1 MGANGMTE
9 REPSSRVAEFLRE
22 EGFYVF
28 AVLLVAVPLAVQ
40 SLITVHA
47 LLTDRPLPLRT
58 DHVEHRLKQETL
70 ETQYAE
76 QMKTLRERAPE
87 KLRFP
92 LAMRYLNYALWIAGI
107 VVLLAVA
114 LPDAIRRR
122 GAILRPIAD
131 PAWGLWDVLKLAA
144 CYAIGVAILRWI
156 FDTPFA
162 NRMRMPQYWLSGLFG
177 YVLLLGMMR
186 TIVLIERNGSPR
198 QLGARREGIGRAAL
212 IGVLGFIGVMPLF
225 HLMVEAQAGFFKDV
239 PVQEALQ
246 ALWYTKSPTVLAL
259 SVFTAVV
266 GAPVAEEFL
275 FRGMLQPALQRWFNP
290 WTGWVLTALFF
301 GFAHGSPAL
310 IVPLFV
316 LGLALGYVHSRA
328 RSIVAPITLHAL
340 FNGLSLLSMF
350 SYRYVHQQV
359 T

>member
-9 REPSSRVAEFLRE
+9 TAPPSRMTEFLRE
-22 EGFYVF
+22 EGFYLF
-28 AVLLVAVPLAVQ
+28 AVLIVAVPLAVQ
-40 SLITVHA
+40 SLLTVHA
-47 LLTDRPLPLRT
+47 LLTDSPLPLRT

-70 ETQYAE
+70 EQQYGE
-76 QMKTLRERAPE
+76 QLEALRETAPE

-92 LAMRYLNYALWIAGI
+92 LAVERLNQALMIAGI
-107 VVLLAVA
+107 VVLLVAA

-122 GAILRPIAD
+122 GSILRPIAD

-156 FDTPFA
+156 FDTPLA

-186 TIVLIERNGSPR
+186 YIVLTERSGSLR
-198 QLGARREGIGRAAL
+198 QLGVRREGIGGAAL
-212 IGVLGFIGVMPLF
+212 IGALGFIGVMPLF
-225 HLMVEAQAGFFKDV
+225 QVMVEAQAGFFKDV

-246 ALWYTKSPTVLAL
+246 TLWYTKSPTVLAL

-266 GAPVAEEFL
+266 GAPIAEEFL

-290 WTGWVLTALFF
+290 WMGWVLAALFF
-301 GFAHGSPAL
+301 GFAHGSPPL

-316 LGLALGYVHSRA
+316 LGLALGYVHNRA

-350 SYRYVHQQV
+350 SYRYVHEQV
-359 T
+359 I